1 MSGERRTVAGV
12 KHSAAALGISARSS
26 SAVLVAVSGPLESP
40 RLLIRCQIDL
50 VPEDLPAQVYHAAAV
65 LNVTEAELLVERWAG
80 AALDNARRGIA
91 TVRRAA
97 ADANCRLAAVSIVGE
112 VRNLPP
118 LAVVLRSHPLL
129 HAAEGQLAREAL
141 AEAAEGE
148 GLTVHRVSPH
158 GTHDMDLAERVVD
171 LGRAAG
177 PPWRKEH
184 KLAAVAALVALSGRP
199 H

>member
-1 MSGERRTVAGV
+1 MTGV

-50 VPEDLPAQVYHAAAV
+50 VPEDLPAQVYHAAAA
-65 LNVTEAELLVERWAG
+65 LDVTEAESLIERWAG
-80 AALDNARRGIA
+80 AAVDNATRGIA
-91 TVRRAA
+91 NVRRAA

-112 VRNLPP
+112 VRDLPP

-141 AEAAEGE
+141 AEAAERE
-148 GLTVHRVSPH
+148 GLTVHRVSPR
-158 GTHDMDLAERVVD
+158 GPQDMDLAERVVD

-184 KLAAVAALVALSGRP
+184 KLAAVAALVALSGWP